1 MNLLSLPP
9 NVQSVVDEALSA
21 VRADPKHE
29 MGFKRR
35 QALWAAFKAAD
46 EVIGQKANGW
56 CAVLAA
62 RRVLP
67 IYEEAELPVKAWRS
81 EPRGWLNLAEQV
93 LRDQTDIAEASRR
106 SSDIHYEVGNM
117 NEMAYDD
124 GLQNMS
130 VGCALQAAHLA
141 LSESVGTDHL
151 AALGSSF
158 KISDG
163 EITSVETTD
172 EAMAIRGFAGDTL
185 ASAAYAYAIDYIPID
200 AEEFAGDGLV
210 VTDDFEENDIRSYL
224 GNSVNR
230 PRLLEFWEWWLTDA
244 IPAAWKAAQGTAG
257 Q

>member
-200 AEEFAGDGLV
+200 PEKFAGLGLV
-210 VTDDFEENDIRSYL
+210 VIGDWDETDFNHVL

-230 PRLLEFWEWWLTDA
+230 PRLLEFWEWWLTEV
-244 IPAAWKAAQGTAG
+244 IPAAWNAAQRTTG

>member
-46 EVIGQKANGW
+46 EVIGQKAKGW

-67 IYEEAELPVKAWRS
+67 IYEQADILYLEWRS
-81 EPRGWLNLAEQV
+81 DPRTWLDLAEQV
-93 LRDQTDIAEASRR
+93 LRDQTDITEANVR
-106 SSDIHYEVGNM
+106 SSNIHYEVGNM
-117 NEMAYDD
+117 NEMLYED

-151 AALGSSF
+151 ARLGSFVS
-158 KISDG
+158 ITDG
-163 EITSVETTD
+163 KATAVETTD
-172 EAMAIRGFAGDTL
+172 EAMAVRGFAGDTL
-185 ASAAYAYAIDYIPID
+185 PSAAYAYAIDYTPID
-200 AEEFAGDGLV
+200 PEKFAGLGLV
-210 VTDDFEENDIRSYL
+210 VIGDWDETDFNHVL

-230 PRLLEFWEWWLTDA
+230 PRLLEFWEWWLTEV
-244 IPAAWKAAQGTAG
+244 IPAAWNAAQRTTG